1 MRTRPSLH
9 RSDSL
14 PSWFPGSRG
23 PGNGPSLSPDSDR
36 HATPTVDAAPAAQ
49 VDSTR
54 VSTTDATETKDL
66 AHPGAH
72 GTRWPMGLTPSAV
85 GSLLLHLAASPSRR
99 WRERTSAQ
107 QAHLQIGS
115 GLDVVVADMRG
126 HEESAAVAMLKVLGL
141 APGRRGEDYA
151 DGVAAGHILRTRPAT
166 GSFVPMGTS
175 VDYVVASSVSG
186 SRHEPPGYSDFVDH
200 DATAR
205 LTQEAP

>member
-1 MRTRPSLH
+1 MRTHPSLH

-14 PSWFPGSRG
+14 PSWFHGSRR
-23 PGNGPSLSPDSDR
+23 PATGPSPSPASDR
-36 HATPTVDAAPAAQ
+36 HATPTVDTVPVAR
-49 VDSTR
+49 VDGAR
-54 VSTTDATETKDL
+54 VGATDATRSEDL
-66 AHPGAH
+66 AHTEAH
-72 GTRWPMGLTPSAV
+72 GTRWPRGLTPGAV

-99 WRERTSAQ
+99 WSERTSAQ

-141 APGRRGEDYA
+141 TPGRRGEDYA

-186 SRHEPPGYSDFVDH
+186 SRHQPPGYSDFVDH